1 MGLSQDKIGK
11 LLMLS
16 QSPEETEEVLM
27 AYLYNKWVDGGN
39 QPQVLRKLHLL
50 TLYLRA
56 VDLGPLL
63 LAHYSAFAIAASLT
77 KSHARPIV
85 VLPSSALGIEA
96 WNAARRPSKSVFKRA
111 LRPFSSSG
119 RVNPGLG
126 SSESSDAEEE
136 GEAGGGAGNRGG
148 GEGRGGRSRSSSWG
162 GGGLG
167 GLAGL
172 ARRSKSTTTLTAVI
186 VQPGERG
193 EEQRR
198 LAGAGARDGLG
209 SGLLSAPPNYDGG
222 LARYLDSEDPALPSA
237 IISSRPYDPERD
249 VLPDYA

>member
-1 MGLSQDKIGK
+1 MGLSQDKTGK
-11 LLMLS
+11 LLKLS
-16 QSPEETEEVLM
+16 QSPEETEEVLL
-27 AYLYNKWVDGGN
+27 AYLYNKWVNGGN

-56 VDLGPLL
+56 IDLGPLL
-63 LAHYSAFAIAASLT
+63 VAHYSAFAIAASLT
-77 KSHARPIV
+77 KAHARPIV

-96 WNAARRPSKSVFKRA
+96 WNAARRPSKSVLKRA
-111 LRPFSSSG
+111 LQPFSSAG

-126 SSESSDAEEE
+126 SSENSDAEEE
-136 GEAGGGAGNRGG
+136 GEAGGGRPT
-148 GEGRGGRSRSSSWG
+148 RSRSSSWG

-172 ARRSKSTTTLTAVI
+172 ARRSRSTSTLTAVI

-209 SGLLSAPPNYDGG
+209 RGLLSAPPNYDGG
-222 LARYLDSEDPALPSA
+222 LARYLDSENPALPSA
-237 IISSRPYDPERD
+237 IISNRPYDPERD